1 LEEIGLKEA
10 ETVLI
15 AGAAGG
21 GGTIAVQL
29 ATSLRARVLG
39 TASPHRHGYLRSLD
53 AAEAIDYNED
63 LIAAVRNMALD
74 GVDADEARLREDRRG
89 LPAVRQRPG
98 RLSPEGSLA

>member
-1 LEEIGLKEA
+1 MEEIGLKEA

-15 AGAAGG
+15 AGAAS

-29 ATSLRARVLG
+29 AAALGARVLG
-39 TASPHRHGYLRSLD
+39 TASPHSHGYLRSLD
-53 AAEAIDYNED
+53 AAEAIDYNGD

-74 GVDADEARLREDRRG
+74 GVDADEARLREDCLG
-89 LPAVRQRPG
+89 LPAVTPRPG

>member
-1 LEEIGLKEA
+1 MEEIGLKEA

-15 AGAAGG
+15 AGAAG

-39 TASPHRHGYLRSLD
+39 TASPYSHGYLRSLD
-53 AAEAIDYNED
+53 AAEAIDYNGD

-74 GVDADEARLREDRRG
+74 GVDADEARLREDCRG
-89 LPAVRQRPG
+89 LPAVTQRPG
-98 RLSPEGSLA
+98 RLSTEGSLA

>member
-1 LEEIGLKEA
+1 MEEIRLKET

-29 ATSLRARVLG
+29 AASLRARVLG
-39 TASPHRHGYLRSLD
+39 TASPHSPGYLRSLD
-53 AAEAIDYNED
+53 AAEAIDYNGD
-63 LIAAVRNMALD
+63 WIAAVRNMALD

-89 LPAVRQRPG
+89 LPAVAPQPG
-98 RLSPEGSLA
+98 CGAPWRSLA

>member
-1 LEEIGLKEA
+1 MEEIGLKEA

-15 AGAAGG
+15 AGAAS

-29 ATSLRARVLG
+29 AALGARVLD
-39 TASPHRHGYLRSLD
+39 TASPHSHGYLRSLD
-53 AAEAIDYNED
+53 AAEAIDYNGD

-74 GVDADEARLREDRRG
+74 GVDADEARLREDCRG
-89 LPAVRQRPG
+89 LPAVTPRPG